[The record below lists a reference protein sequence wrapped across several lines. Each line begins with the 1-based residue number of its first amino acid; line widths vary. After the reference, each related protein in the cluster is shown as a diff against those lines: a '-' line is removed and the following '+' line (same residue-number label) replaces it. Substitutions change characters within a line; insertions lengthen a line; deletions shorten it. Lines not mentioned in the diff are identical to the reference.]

1 MVAITDS
8 DGWVSVTRP
17 EITDIALGG
26 NETNFPGK
34 YFRELASRDKY
45 LYETALG
52 GDATAIA
59 SSVAFRQLGIAAV
72 AQGRLT
78 LETGV
83 PVSTANQT
91 AKTVLYYTSYNGDYV
106 ALYNTVKTR
115 WDLFQF
121 TERSLSLSGL
131 AANTNYD
138 IFIWDNSGTLTL
150 QAVAWAS
157 SGAGTSNRAS
167 AITQLNGVWV
177 KNSDKRRYL
186 GTIRTTAT
194 TGQCEDSVEKRY
206 VWNVGNRELRQLY
219 KPETTVAWSYLAN
232 TFRPYNNSTANRCE
246 VVVGLVQ
253 PVSINLSVGI
263 VLINTVPTETA
274 AVAIG
279 LDSTTTPV
287 AGQSYGDMGSEGTAI
302 IINCQVEARFNL
314 AVTEGYHYLQAL
326 ERGANGI
333 ATVFEGT
340 NGGIVS
346 GLTGGIFS

>member
-26 NETNFPGK
+26 NEANFPGK

-45 LYETALG
+45 LYQTALG

-59 SSVAFRQLGIAAV
+59 SSVAFRQLGIAAT

-83 PVSTANQT
+83 PVSTTNQT
-91 AKTVLYYTSYNGDYV
+91 AKTVLYYTPYSGDYV

-157 SGAGTSNRAS
+157 SGAGTSTRAS

-177 KNSDKRRYL
+177 KDSDKRRYL

-194 TGQCEDSVEKRY
+194 IGQCEDSLQNRY
-206 VWNVGNRELRQLY
+206 VYNVDSTVQKSLKKQMTEIGLY
-219 KPETTVAWSYLAN
+219 VYTSSAWRAVFNDTTQQIRVVIGLPQNLVVQSGLQTSGVTPTSLGQTN
-232 TFRPYNNSTANRCE
+232 HGFNSTTARSADIW
-246 VVVGLVQ
+246 GSKPTGTDQ
-253 PVSINLSVGI
+253 S
-263 VLINTVPTETA
+263 TVY
-274 AVAIG
+274 AIG
-279 LDSTTTPV
+279 AYSVPIGFNYWQMLEWGGPDE
-287 AGQSYGDMGSEGTAI
+287 QFYGVFPDPEYGTSGI
-302 IINCQVEARFNL
+302 ISS
-314 AVTEGYHYLQAL
+314 
-326 ERGANGI
+326 
-333 ATVFEGT
+333 VF
-340 NGGIVS
+340 V
-346 GLTGGIFS
+346 

>member
-78 LETGV
+78 LETGT
-83 PVSTANQT
+83 PVSTADQT
-91 AKTVLYYTSYNGDYV
+91 AKTVLYYTPYSGDYV

-157 SGAGTSNRAS
+157 SGAGTSTRAS

-186 GTIRTTAT
+186 GTIRTTGT
-194 TGQCEDSVEKRY
+194 IGQCEDSALKRLVCNASNVVNKPAFLLDISFNIYTAATWRYYDNDSQNQISVVNCFGVSVLVNASAHLNGNETY
-206 VWNVGNRELRQLY
+206 VNVGLNSLTPALDNI
-219 KPETTVAWSYLAN
+219 VN
-232 TFRPYNNSTANRCE
+232 TINASDYGWQNPGTIAVTNIQSWGSGYNEIRLIQRGGIPDFAFYE
-246 VVVGLVQ
+246 FHGA
-253 PVSINLSVGI
+253 SVGF
-263 VLINTVPTETA
+263 LFP
-274 AVAIG
+274 
-279 LDSTTTPV
+279 
-287 AGQSYGDMGSEGTAI
+287 
-302 IINCQVEARFNL
+302 C
-314 AVTEGYHYLQAL
+314 
-326 ERGANGI
+326 
-333 ATVFEGT
+333 
-340 NGGIVS
+340 
-346 GLTGGIFS
+346 